1 MKFEKEKSF
10 ELWID
15 YLTLIWIYQ
24 QLRAFSGTCKALAEV
39 SVGTLMGTEWRLFIA
54 RDQRGHVTFKRP
66 IFIYKLT
73 LFLTSLLSLL
83 ARDTLVIK
91 SVIKISHGKI

>member
-1 MKFEKEKSF
+1 MTEEAAMKFEKEKS
-10 ELWID
+10 
-15 YLTLIWIYQ
+15 
-24 QLRAFSGTCKALAEV
+24 CKPLAGV
-39 SVGTLMGTEWRLFIA
+39 GAGTLMGTEWHLLIA

-83 ARDTLVIK
+83 ARDMLVIK
-91 SVIKISHGKI
+91 TAIKISHGQI